1 MEKEK
6 IEPKLLLSIL
16 RLDEKTLLIK
26 VLKQDER
33 LRERNCVYAERG
45 GFQLKSMA
53 RPQINQGPPGIFYIR
68 GRNKN
73 KDNDYSFCIFNSKSD
88 CDRYY
93 KNLLE
98 AIDYV
103 NNKLEL

>member
-33 LRERNCVYAERG
+33 LRGRRRMYRNKN
-45 GFQLKSMA
+45 GFELGSIGH
-53 RPQINQGPPGIFYIR
+53 PQINQYSTGIFYIR
-68 GRNKN
+68 GKDRD
-73 KDNDYSFCIFNSKSD
+73 KDNDYSFCIFDSKSD

-98 AIDYV
+98 TINYV